1 MAITINSNIT
11 SLNAQRNLNNTS
23 NTLSNAMKR
32 LSSGLRINS
41 AKDDAAGMSIA
52 NRMSAQ
58 VRGLNQAARNAN
70 DGISMAQVAE
80 GAMQE
85 VSNNLQRIRE
95 LAVQAASDSNSA
107 SDRAAL
113 NDEVTQLVEEINR
126 VANTTTF
133 NGTNLLDGT
142 FGQKSIQVGAKAGDN
157 ETIKVSM
164 VNVKADSL
172 GVGSNSYYRATYS
185 GTAISGTALAAGDLT
200 INGYQIGATSADG
213 VSTVNEDG
221 SAIAIANA
229 INARTGDTG
238 VTASVEIATATG
250 AASGVTDTDDTL
262 NKGAVTING
271 VEIGELSATSG
282 SNAAVS
288 RGADMAAAINAVSDQ
303 TGVTATFDKTNGKV
317 DLTSIDGRNIT
328 VTVASGVLSGQTGLA
343 IGDTTGSATASDT
356 TYSTVNLSSSSQGGI
371 TIGGNNNESAGL
383 EDKYIEAT
391 AEVGAGVS
399 SLNLTTRTGAED
411 AIAIV
416 DAALANIDSARADL
430 GAIQNRFE
438 STIANLQ
445 NVSENMS
452 AARSRIMDAD
462 FASETA
468 AMTKAQVMQQA
479 GTAMLAQANQLPQ
492 IALSLLQ

>member
-1 MAITINSNIT
+1 
-11 SLNAQRNLNNTS
+11 
-23 NTLSNAMKR
+23 
-32 LSSGLRINS
+32 
-41 AKDDAAGMSIA
+41 
-52 NRMSAQ
+52 
-58 VRGLNQAARNAN
+58 
-70 DGISMAQVAE
+70 
-80 GAMQE
+80 
-85 VSNNLQRIRE
+85 
-95 LAVQAASDSNSA
+95 
-107 SDRAAL
+107 
-113 NDEVTQLVEEINR
+113 VEEINR

-142 FGQKSIQVGAKAGDN
+142 FGEKSIQVGAKAGDN

-172 GVGSNSYYRATYS
+172 GVGSNSFYRATVT

-200 INGYQIGATSADG
+200 INGYQIGATSEDG
-213 VSTVNEDG
+213 VSTVSKDG

-238 VTASVEIATATG
+238 VTASVDIAST
-250 AASGVTDTDDTL
+250 SGVAVASSASAAL
-262 NKGAVTING
+262 AKGDVTING
-271 VEIGELSATSG
+271 VEIGALSG
-282 SNAAVS
+282 VAASDTVS

-303 TGVTATFDKTNGKV
+303 TGVTATFSTADGSV
-317 DLTSIDGRNIT
+317 ELTSIDGRNIQ
-328 VTVASGVLSGQTGLA
+328 VAFASGVSGGQTGLQS
-343 IGDTTGSATASDT
+343 GT

-383 EDKYIEAT
+383 ADQYVEAT

-399 SLNLTTRTGAED
+399 SLNLTTRAGAEQ
-411 AIAIV
+411 AIGIV

-438 STIANLQ
+438 STISNLQ
-445 NVSENMS
+445 NVSENVS
-452 AARSRIMDAD
+452 AAKSRIMDAD
-462 FASETA
+462 FAAETA

>member
-1 MAITINSNIT
+1 
-11 SLNAQRNLNNTS
+11 
-23 NTLSNAMKR
+23 
-32 LSSGLRINS
+32 
-41 AKDDAAGMSIA
+41 
-52 NRMSAQ
+52 
-58 VRGLNQAARNAN
+58 
-70 DGISMAQVAE
+70 MAQVAE

-95 LAVQAASDSNSA
+95 LSVQAASDSNSA

-133 NGTNLLDGT
+133 NGINLLDGT
-142 FGQKSIQVGAKAGDN
+142 FGQKSIQVGAKAGEN

-172 GVGSNSYYRATYS
+172 GVGSNSRYTAKVS
-185 GTAISGTALAAGDLT
+185 GKVVTGDALDDGDLT

-213 VSTVNEDG
+213 VSTSNDDG
-221 SAIAIANA
+221 SAIAVANA
-229 INARTGDTG
+229 INSRTGDTG
-238 VTASVEIATATG
+238 VTASVQIASYDGTAISAG
-250 AASGVTDTDDTL
+250 ALGGLSGE
-262 NKGAVTING
+262 AVKING
-271 VEIGELSATSG
+271 VAIGAIAG
-282 SNAAVS
+282 AVASSKAS
-288 RGADMAAAINAVSDQ
+288 RGNDIAAAINAVSDQ
-303 TGVTATFDKTNGKV
+303 TGVTATFSTEDGAVK
-317 DLTSIDGRNIT
+317 LTSIDGRNIT
-328 VTVASGVLSGQTGLA
+328 VSSTVAADETGL
-343 IGDTTGSATASDT
+343 GVGASST
-356 TYSTVNLSSSSQGGI
+356 VVYSSVNLSSSSQGGI
-371 TIGGNNNESAGL
+371 TIGGANEAYAGYDDGYV
-383 EDKYIEAT
+383 EAEAT
-391 AEVGAGVS
+391 AGAGVS
-399 SLNLTTRTGAED
+399 SLNLTTRDGAEQ
-411 AIAIV
+411 AIGIV

-452 AARSRIMDAD
+452 AAKSRIMDAD
-462 FASETA
+462 FAAETA